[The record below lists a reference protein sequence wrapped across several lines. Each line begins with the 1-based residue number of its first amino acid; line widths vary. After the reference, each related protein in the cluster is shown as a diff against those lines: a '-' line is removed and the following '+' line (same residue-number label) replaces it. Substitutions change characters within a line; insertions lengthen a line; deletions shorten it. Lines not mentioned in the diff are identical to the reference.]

1 MKGIVHLSP
10 VAHLLQVT
18 HVLGNEDIPR
28 LSNYE
33 LMEIEKAVFEIS
45 RKQKMQIIPVD
56 LPRENFW
63 SAVRQLLYHLDTEC
77 AETIRK
83 EGGQTT
89 KSQLQSRRLNTL
101 RTCINDTTRL
111 RLNAFAQH
119 AILSNLIKTQKIAHR
134 TSGSLHKI
142 DWKRHDPAER
152 KFYNGMIN
160 FTEKYKMDVQWDGL
174 LHGPDSVIE
183 EIKESNNHIN
193 LIEFNDEKVV
203 VYDEEVIPKKNLEF
217 NKEWEEPEY
226 DEEDRIREIEKF
238 PYQIS
243 HIPPKDDLSEI
254 NNSSE
259 PELKRIKIVQD
270 LNDPIISEDGTELLL
285 NAGDIESC
293 SALIADTLIAAGL
306 AEPAPV

>member
-33 LMEIEKAVFEIS
+33 LMEVEKAIFEVS
-45 RKQKMQIIPVD
+45 RKQKTQTIPVD

-77 AETIRK
+77 SETIRK

-119 AILSNLIKTQKIAHR
+119 AILSNLIKAQTI
-134 TSGSLHKI
+134 TLGVSGSLHKI
-142 DWKRHDPAER
+142 DWRRHDPAER

-160 FTEKYKMDVQWDGL
+160 FTEKYKMDVQWEGL
-174 LHGPDSVIE
+174 LNGPDNIIE
-183 EIKESNNHIN
+183 EIQVSTSHIN
-193 LIEFNDEKVV
+193 LKEFNEDQ
-203 VYDEEVIPKKNLEF
+203 EVIDNEELIPIKDVEI

-226 DEEDRIREIEKF
+226 DDEDRIREIEKF

-243 HIPPKDDLSEI
+243 HMPPKDEI
-254 NNSSE
+254 LEIKNSSMSD
-259 PELKRIKIVQD
+259 LRRIKIIKD
-270 LNDPIISEDGTELLL
+270 LNDPIIAEDGTELLL

>member
-33 LMEIEKAVFEIS
+33 LMEVEKALFEIS
-45 RKQKMQIIPVD
+45 RKQKMQTIPVD

-63 SAVRQLLYHLDTEC
+63 AAVRQLLYHLDTEC
-77 AETIRK
+77 SETIRK

-119 AILSNLIKTQKIAHR
+119 AILSNLIKTQKISLG
-134 TSGSLHKI
+134 TSGTLHKI
-142 DWKRHDPAER
+142 DWRRHDPAER
-152 KFYNGMIN
+152 KFYNGMIK

-174 LHGPDSVIE
+174 LNGPDSVIE
-183 EIKESNNHIN
+183 EVKTSTNHIN
-193 LIEFNDEKVV
+193 LKEFNEEEEV
-203 VYDEEVIPKKNLEF
+203 VYDEEVFPVKNLGL
-217 NKEWEEPEY
+217 NREWEEPEY
-226 DEEDRIREIEKF
+226 DDEDRIREIEEF
-238 PYQIS
+238 PYQVS
-243 HIPPKDDLSEI
+243 HIPPKNELSKI
-254 NNSSE
+254 KNSNESE
-259 PELKRIKIVQD
+259 LRRIKIIKD
-270 LNDPIISEDGTELLL
+270 LNDPIIAEDGTELLL

>member
-10 VAHLLQVT
+10 VAHMLQVT
-18 HVLGNEDIPR
+18 HVLGNEEIPR

-33 LMEIEKAVFEIS
+33 LMEVEKAIFEVS
-45 RKQKMQIIPVD
+45 RKQKTQTIPVD

-63 SAVRQLLYHLDTEC
+63 SAVRQLLYLLDTEC
-77 AETIRK
+77 SETIRK

-119 AILSNLIKTQKIAHR
+119 AIISNLIKSQKISHSV
-134 TSGSLHKI
+134 SGSLHKI
-142 DWKRHDPAER
+142 DWRRHDPAER

-174 LHGPDSVIE
+174 LNGPDSEIE
-183 EIKESNNHIN
+183 EVKVSSNHIN
-193 LIEFNDEKVV
+193 LKEFNDGEESEF
-203 VYDEEVIPKKNLEF
+203 DEIIPTTKIFEI

-226 DEEDRIREIEKF
+226 DDEDRIREIEEY
-238 PYQIS
+238 PYQVS
-243 HIPPKDDLSEI
+243 HIPPKNDLIEMK
-254 NNSSE
+254 NSSV
-259 PELKRIKIVQD
+259 PDLRRIKIIKD
-270 LNDPIISEDGTELLL
+270 LNDPIIAEDGTELLL

>member
-1 MKGIVHLSP
+1 M
-10 VAHLLQVT
+10 AHLLQVT

-33 LMEIEKAVFEIS
+33 LIEVEKAVFEVS
-45 RKQKMQIIPVD
+45 RKQKTQTIPVD

-77 AETIRK
+77 SETIRK

-101 RTCINDTTRL
+101 RTCVNDTTRL

-119 AILSNLIKTQKIAHR
+119 AILSNLINKQAISHSSSR
-134 TSGSLHKI
+134 TLHKI
-142 DWKRHDPAER
+142 DWKKHDPAER
-152 KFYNGMIN
+152 KFYNGMID

-174 LHGPDSVIE
+174 LNGPDNFIE
-183 EIKESNNHIN
+183 EIEIATNHMN
-193 LIEFNDEKVV
+193 LQEFNGN
-203 VYDEEVIPKKNLEF
+203 EELDIKNTIPIKS
-217 NKEWEEPEY
+217 KEINREWKDPEY
-226 DEEDRIREIEKF
+226 DDEDRIREIEEF
-238 PYQIS
+238 PYQVS
-243 HIPPKDDLSEI
+243 HVPPKSELKI
-254 NNSSE
+254 LDRNSSE
-259 PELKRIKIVQD
+259 LRRIKIIKD
-270 LNDPIISEDGTELLL
+270 LNDPIIAEDGTELLL

-293 SALIADTLIAAGL
+293 SLLVADTLIAAGL